1 MTFPWEI
8 HIVWSEWKKITV
20 SCIIRSVLCG
30 NRSGALVYASGMAR
44 WPGWNTKQ
52 NVPYMYCS
60 DVCMF
65 AFTEGQEG
73 NSISPPYLEF
83 AYEFVC
89 LRKIQPRIDWTVAC
103 LYEKEEINTHTKKKR
118 KKIKKD
124 CNQIVKSI
132 PTEDQNFNTTLSWIL
147 SCAAKSA
154 FSNEIRT
161 NLASD

>member
-52 NVPYMYCS
+52 NVPYMHCS

-83 AYEFVC
+83 SYEFVC

-103 LYEKEEINTHTKKKR
+103 LYEKEEINTHTKKKKEN
-118 KKIKKD
+118 KKGLQPNRQINSNRRPQCQYD
-124 CNQIVKSI
+124 IVLDIVMRSRISNQ
-132 PTEDQNFNTTLSWIL
+132 
-147 SCAAKSA
+147 
-154 FSNEIRT
+154 
-161 NLASD
+161 